1 MDLGCAGST
10 VAHRPA
16 RCVGR
21 EDPAQG
27 GQHYAHDECRAPRG
41 LSSHHAGSPLLPWE
55 SLLKSSMLG
64 RALCTLSP
72 VPCVDPV
79 RVSGRE
85 AVYVRQASPRPC
97 LNLNPS
103 SRHRPPSPVPRSHD
117 TPVRPSHRASPDTR
131 QSEIANAIRPNP
143 LRYQRYQ
150 RNHSPK
156 IRAAV
161 CTFCVRH
168 TAKVCTRQT
177 APAVDGP

>member
-72 VPCVDPV
+72 VLVSTLCESQEGKQSVFGSYHPARVFKLKPV
-79 RVSGRE
+79 LSPPPPEPRPPITRHT
-85 AVYVRQASPRPC
+85 RQAVSPG
-97 LNLNPS
+97 
-103 SRHRPPSPVPRSHD
+103 VPRY
-117 TPVRPSHRASPDTR
+117 TPERDRK
-131 QSEIANAIRPNP
+131 
-143 LRYQRYQ
+143 
-150 RNHSPK
+150 RNSPK
-156 IRAAV
+156 PFTVPTLPTQPFAQNPRSRV
-161 CTFCVRH
+161 HFLRKTH
-168 TAKVCTRQT
+168 
-177 APAVDGP
+177 G